1 MKTSENGI
9 FFFREKP
16 KGIKRQFLAIVKKLP
31 FGYNEAGN
39 IAVTDF
45 INKYKKRIKKI
56 NA

>member
-1 MKTSENGI
+1 MQTSDNGI

-16 KGIKRQFLAIVKKLP
+16 KGIKRQFLTIVKKLP

-45 INKYKKRIKKI
+45 INKYKKRID
-56 NA
+56 

>member
-1 MKTSENGI
+1 MKTANNGI

-31 FGYNEAGN
+31 VGYNEAGN

-45 INKYKKRIKKI
+45 INKYKKRTNK
-56 NA
+56 